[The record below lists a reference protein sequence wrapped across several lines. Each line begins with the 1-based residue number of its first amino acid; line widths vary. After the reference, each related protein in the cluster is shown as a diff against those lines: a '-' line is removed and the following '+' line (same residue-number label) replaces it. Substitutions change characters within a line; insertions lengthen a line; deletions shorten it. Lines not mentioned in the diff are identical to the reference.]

1 MEQWNMGWF
10 VYGIVLKNKPGI
22 LVLWQK
28 DFTMQHRES
37 LNQKPAI
44 PCPNHKPYFTHL
56 LEGEILPWNMR
67 LLVMFAQANLIPT
80 TQPDTYSSVKGK
92 TLPHKFGLVFWYV
105 SLLFLVFWQTSRET
119 MAILMIFISIQ

>member
-1 MEQWNMGWF
+1 MGWF

-37 LNQKPAI
+37 LNHKPAI

-56 LEGEILPWNMR
+56 LEGEILPWNMGS
-67 LLVMFAQANLIPT
+67 LVMFAQANLTST
-80 TQPDTYSSVKGK
+80 TQPNAYSSVKGK
-92 TLPHKFGLVFWYV
+92 TLPHKFGLAFWYL
-105 SLLFLVFWQTSRET
+105 SLLFLVFRQTSKET
-119 MAILMIFISIQ
+119 MAIVMIFISI